1 VTISSKFVL
10 SLVATGV
17 ATVTLSVPAAQA
29 EGPQHCWLDVET
41 GENGCFGSFADLIGE
56 LSGGTVQ
63 VSKGT
68 SVLTDAQRAQ
78 LAIGPTATYVIGQLF
93 ENLNYGGDDKLIT
106 ASGDCDTN
114 SDVDYYLGSMPS
126 GWNDRVSSFKS
137 YGLCATRIWENT
149 NFGGASYGFVVNS
162 TYVGDAMN
170 DRASSIQWN

>member
-1 VTISSKFVL
+1 MIRSKFVL
-10 SLVATGV
+10 SLAVAGL
-17 ATVTLSVPAAQA
+17 ATVSLSAPAAQA
-29 EGPQHCWLDVET
+29 DGPQHCWLDVET
-41 GENGCFGSFADLIGE
+41 G
-56 LSGGTVQ
+56 LSEGTVQ

-68 SVLTDAQRAQ
+68 SILTEAQRAE
-78 LAIGPTATYVIGQLF
+78 LAVGPTATYLIGQLF

-114 SDVDYYLGSMPS
+114 SDVDYSLGSMPS

-149 NFGGASYGFVVNS
+149 NFGGASYGFTVNS